1 MLNWEEAPAVYL
13 FTHPVDMRSGFDRLV
28 ELAKSELG
36 RSPLRGG
43 LFVFVSRNRRRTK
56 ILFWE
61 KDGFWLLYKRLEA
74 GVFHVDFCDG
84 HEELS
89 GVDLKL
95 LLEGVELS
103 RIRLRKEVDKGL
115 YD

>member
-1 MLNWEEAPAVYL
+1 MYL
-13 FTHPVDMRSGFDRLV
+13 FTRSVDMRSGFDRLA
-28 ELAKSELG
+28 ELARRELG
-36 RSPLRGG
+36 LSPLRGD
-43 LFVFVSRNRRRTK
+43 LFVFVSRNRRRAK
-56 ILFWE
+56 ILFWD

-74 GVFHVDFCDG
+74 GVFHVDLSDG

-103 RIRLRKEVDKGL
+103 RIKLRKEVDKGV
-115 YD
+115 YY